1 MDQNERIKIF
11 TDILAI
17 NSVNDN
23 EGEVNQ
29 YLADVLAEHGI
40 SSQLFE
46 ERPGRSSIVAEL
58 GTGSNPK
65 ILGFSGHA
73 DTVTVPDESAWTYPP
88 FAGTI
93 VGDRIYGR
101 GAADMKGGLAA
112 IVISMIELKKAG
124 TLPAGTVR
132 FLGTVGEEYDAY
144 GAKDLTVRGFSEDLN
159 ALIITE
165 PTQGNIKYA
174 HAGAINYR
182 VVSHGLSVHSS
193 IPQKGINAI
202 YNISKYIELEQH
214 LFDNGPVDAA
224 LGELIHSLTIVEG
237 GDQINSIPDFAAVY
251 GNIRPTKAF
260 NNQAVIDRIE
270 AGLAEL
276 NKEENVDLEFEL
288 IHSFLPMATDIN
300 DPFVGFAQNIA
311 IKHFGRKPELVAQI
325 SGTDAS
331 DFVQKNDHMPVIIL
345 GNNSFGTDHQI
356 DEYTDI
362 PSYLALI
369 DTLKEISLTYFE

>member
-101 GAADMKGGLAA
+101 GSADMKGGLAA
-112 IVISMIELKKAG
+112 IVVAIIELTDAG
-124 TLPAGTVR
+124 TLPAGKIR

-144 GAKDLTVRGFSEDLN
+144 GAKDLTARGFSEDLD
-159 ALIITE
+159 AMIITE
-165 PTQGNIKYA
+165 PTEGNITYA
-174 HAGAINYR
+174 HAGALNYR
-182 VVSHGLSVHSS
+182 VISHGLSVHSS

-214 LFDNGPVDAA
+214 LFDDAPVDKA

-251 GNIRPTKAF
+251 GNIRPTTAF
-260 NNQAVIDRIE
+260 TNQDVIDRIE

-276 NKEENVDLEFEL
+276 NQEENVNLEFDL
-288 IHSFLPMATDIN
+288 IHNFLPMATDIN
-300 DPFVGFAQNIA
+300 DPLIGFVQDIA
-311 IKHFGRKPELVAQI
+311 EKHFGKKPNLRVEVG
-325 SGTDAS
+325 GTDAS